1 MYKKKPVRPSDFSA
15 KILQARREWHD
26 KVLKGKKNLPRI
38 LYPAKLLFQ
47 IEIREKEFSRQAKAK
62 GTHHH

>member
-47 IEIREKEFSRQAKAK
+47 IEIREKEFSR
-62 GTHHH
+62 